1 MPRENT
7 NPWADATN
15 QAVGA
20 LYKYYLSQPT
30 AADQIKMELQQ
41 AQLADLQRQQGMGN
55 YTLQNLS
62 PEIRNDLYRRQLQER
77 GDISGAQL
85 FGTYVNKPMQLDAGD
100 TKYIVDGSTG
110 LPMQQYGVGVAP
122 STVVDKEGG
131 RIITTPAVP
140 SQTRPPMPSAGGS
153 PMADLFGAVVNRE
166 SGGDPNALSSAGA
179 AGIAQ
184 IMPDTARDPGYGVKP
199 LPGWDGN
206 DPRTAP
212 VDEQLRFGQDYL
224 GAMIN
229 NRGGNVAEGLAAYNA
244 GPGAVDR
251 HSGIPPYAETQNY
264 VQNIMGDTNNR
275 FASGVRQPSGIT
287 VQPLA
292 PPAQQGTPQTGQPA
306 VQPQQQGQQT
316 VRQPDGTII
325 TSLPKSPTQ
334 VDKETKTSTMRS
346 IQGDI
351 VNDDINRALSALDS
365 SIPVTGMVGSMTK
378 GIPGS
383 PAHDLGEL
391 LTTIQANIGF
401 DKLQAMREASPTGG
415 ALGQVSDFENR
426 QLQAIYG
433 SLAQSQSEPQ
443 LRYNMMR
450 LYNTYNDIV
459 HGQGNGNRFD
469 IPTVEKVTQMQTPE
483 ELQKAMEFF
492 NYDPP
497 DDIENAIVQQAN
509 RLGL

>member
-30 AADQIKMELQQ
+30 AVDQIKMQLQQ
-41 AQLADLQRQQGMGN
+41 AQLADMQRQQSMGN

-62 PEIRNDLYRRQLQER
+62 PEIRNDLYRRQLQEH
-77 GDISGAQL
+77 GDSQGAQI

-110 LPMQQYGVGVAP
+110 LPIQQYGVGVAP

-140 SQTRPPMPSAGGS
+140 SQIRPPMHTADGS
-153 PMADLFGAVVNRE
+153 PMADLFGAVINRE

-199 LPGWDGN
+199 LQSWDGN

-224 GAMIN
+224 DAMIN

-251 HSGIPPYAETQNY
+251 HGGIPPYAETQNY

-275 FASGVRQPSGIT
+275 FAGGVRQPSGIT
-287 VQPLA
+287 
-292 PPAQQGTPQTGQPA
+292 

-365 SIPVTGMVGSMTK
+365 SIPVTGMVGSMTI
-378 GIPGS
+378 GIPGT

-401 DKLQAMREASPTGG
+401 DKLQQMREASPTGG

-450 LYNTYNDIV
+450 LYNSYNDIV
-459 HGQGNGNRFD
+459 HGQGNGQRFD
-469 IPTVEKVTQMQTPE
+469 IPTIEKVTQMQTPE

-497 DDIENAIVQQAN
+497 DDIENAIIQQAN